1 MKYIVR
7 YISSSRKRSCL
18 KTNIYADYYIQI
30 KQTSCFMHRDTSKE
44 MFSFVLFVILR
55 RVESGSCGACERGE
69 DSPLSDDVYFFL
81 LLFIVY
87 FKTQHAVLYTGTTNE
102 R

>member
-69 DSPLSDDVYFFL
+69 DSPLSDDVYFF
-81 LLFIVY
+81 FIIVY
-87 FKTQHAVLYTGTTNE
+87 CVF
-102 R
+102 